1 MSEKGKNTNEEAGPD
16 TQQPDPIIEKPR
28 KLIEQ
33 EPGDNIQHGR
43 QQQRP
48 DVNPRT
54 NVQPGHRDR
63 EEI

>member
-1 MSEKGKNTNEEAGPD
+1 MSDDKEKAGPD
-16 TQQPDPIIEKPR
+16 TQQPDQVNERPR

-33 EPGDNIQHGR
+33 EPGDNIQHVR
-43 QQQRP
+43 QSQVP

>member
-1 MSEKGKNTNEEAGPD
+1 MSDKEKSVPAKREPEQVD
-16 TQQPDPIIEKPR
+16 EKPR

-43 QQQRP
+43 QAQTP

-63 EEI
+63 EQI